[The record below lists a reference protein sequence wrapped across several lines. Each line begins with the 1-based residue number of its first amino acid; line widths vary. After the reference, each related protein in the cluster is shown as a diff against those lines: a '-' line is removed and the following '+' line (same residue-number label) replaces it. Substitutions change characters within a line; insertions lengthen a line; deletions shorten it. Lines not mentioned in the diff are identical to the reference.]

1 LAVVDSS
8 RPEHHMSNSAAAV
21 QVERR
26 GRAPGRG
33 GPAGA
38 LVLGDYVGQSAAHA
52 AQAVR
57 RAGLRPGLDRSF
69 GCDPGL
75 TGTVVAQDPPAGSDL
90 ARNAMVTL
98 YVAAPGPTQA
108 QETGEPG
115 IQASDQPE
123 GPLSPADSE
132 SAKAVAS
139 SFQPGA
145 RRPRKPGLGAATRT
159 VEEPPEPITAPHHV
173 AGGQEAIAT
182 EWDARAGVEEPR
194 LPVLEEATFD
204 DTHGHMRPED
214 VRSVHLEDIF
224 AGRIRELP
232 PWRRAYPRRPIAT
245 MLRRP
250 LAWAGSHRIVSITA
264 VAMLAVWIAVAVA
277 GGLAGQATRTRGAG
291 VTAERG
297 RIATNRRA
305 TSEPA
310 PARTRTQRR
319 RTHGSTRTHA
329 RPRRPRST
337 RQVRRSRWIAQRTRR
352 TAQTSGA
359 SAGSSTSA
367 PRSLPAG
374 AVSGPSSPAP
384 KQTNGGPF
392 SP

>member
-38 LVLGDYVGQSAAHA
+38 LVLGDYVGQFAAHA

-69 GCDPGL
+69 GCDPDL

-108 QETGEPG
+108 QETGETG

-123 GPLSPADSE
+123 GPLSPADAE

-145 RRPRKPGLGAATRT
+145 RRPRKPGLGAAART
-159 VEEPPEPITAPHHV
+159 VESPPESNTARHHV
-173 AGGQEAIAT
+173 AGGQEAIAPG
-182 EWDARAGVEEPR
+182 WGARAPEEEPR
-194 LPVLEEATFD
+194 SQVLEEAAFD
-204 DTHGHMRPED
+204 DTHHHKRPHDE
-214 VRSVHLEDIF
+214 RAAHLEDIF
-224 AGRIRELP
+224 VGRTGELP
-232 PWRRAYPRRPIAT
+232 PWRHVYPRRPIAA

-250 LAWAGSHRIVSITA
+250 LAWAGSHPVLATTA
-264 VAMLAVWIAVAVA
+264 GAMLALWIAVAVA
-277 GGLAGQATRTRGAG
+277 GGLAGQPGHTHGASVISQREPDIRTGQTAG
-291 VTAERG
+291 ER
-297 RIATNRRA
+297 
-305 TSEPA
+305 A
-310 PARTRTQRR
+310 PARAQTGRPRAD
-319 RTHGSTRTHA
+319 GSA
-329 RPRRPRST
+329 KGQLRPRRS
-337 RQVRRSRWIAQRTRR
+337 RQRAPTAAQDRAKAAGAGTPTSSR
-352 TAQTSGA
+352 
-359 SAGSSTSA
+359 
-367 PRSLPAG
+367 RSLPA
-374 AVSGPSSPAP
+374 AVASRPPSPAP
-384 KQTNGGPF
+384 EPTRGGPF